1 MHRILIAILFLV
13 AALLLGLPYLV
24 NHAREHKGV
33 MVRLFIHQEN
43 RIVELPLEEYLV
55 GVVAAEMPAGFPPE
69 ALKAQAV
76 AARTYTVRRLN
87 SKGMVNQQHSG
98 ADLCDDCRHGQAWLS
113 RQELKNRWGVPDYY
127 RYYYK
132 VRKAVDDTK
141 DLVITYQGGLID
153 PVYHA
158 SCGGKATENAE
169 DVWQSKEPYL
179 RSVACP
185 YDADPQPA
193 QSKAVSLEVIDQA
206 LGTSLGAAPVG
217 GGAKVRRD
225 IRVLERTATG
235 RPKTVR
241 VGDKIIPATVM
252 RDLLGLRSTDFTW
265 KIEGNRFVFTTRGY
279 GHGAGLCQYGAKG
292 MAERGYDYLS
302 ILKHYYTGVAVGS
315 FKEADG

>member
-1 MHRILIAILFLV
+1 MYRILIATLLLV

-24 NHAREHKGV
+24 NHARVSKGV

-55 GVVAAEMPAGFPPE
+55 GVVAAEMPAEFSPE

-76 AARTYTVRRLN
+76 AARTYTLRRL
-87 SKGMVNQQHSG
+87 SSAGAADQLHPG
-98 ADLCDDCRHGQAWLS
+98 ADLCDDFRHGQAWLS
-113 RQELKNRWGVPDYY
+113 RQELENRWGTPDYY

-132 VRKAVDDTK
+132 VKKAVDDTK
-141 DLVITYQGGLID
+141 GLVITYQGELID

-158 SCGGKATENAE
+158 SCGGKSTENAE
-169 DVWQSKEPYL
+169 DVWKFKEPYL

-185 YDADPQPA
+185 YDADPQPV
-193 QSKAVSLEVIDQA
+193 QTKAVSLEIVDRM
-206 LGTSLGAAPVG
+206 LGTNLMTVPAA
-217 GGAKVRRD
+217 GGAETRRD

-252 RDLLGLRSTDFTW
+252 RDLLELRSTDFTW
-265 KIEGNRFVFTTRGY
+265 KIEGNRVVFTTRGY
-279 GHGAGLCQYGAKG
+279 GHGAGLCQYGAK
-292 MAERGYDYLS
+292 
-302 ILKHYYTGVAVGS
+302 
-315 FKEADG
+315 